1 MDDDFSDRAFSTR
14 AVWSG
19 TNHLEGSAVT
29 PIFTT
34 STYQLNDDRYRD
46 WADGGQH
53 SLIYSR
59 WSSVNSE
66 AVASKVASLEGAEDG
81 ETLASGMAAIS
92 STLLSMLSKGITWSH
107 PQISMGGH
115 MAY

>member
-1 MDDDFSDRAFSTR
+1 MDDEFSERAFPTR

-53 SLIYSR
+53 LSLIHI
-59 WSSVNSE
+59 SE
-66 AVASKVASLEGAEDG
+66 PTRPERIGV
-81 ETLASGMAAIS
+81 
-92 STLLSMLSKGITWSH
+92 
-107 PQISMGGH
+107 GGGGV
-115 MAY
+115 